1 MSSPQSAVIQR
12 SHRSHRSHMY
22 CTGPTQRPSFSNLLT
37 FKGSISSPRLMIHSW
52 AAHSMHTAHSTQ
64 HAHAPRLTMH
74 HEIRSIWRLQ
84 WKISLVFGSFPYP
97 LIWWTTTCQS
107 CQVLEL
113 RCSVNLL
120 SAMAVWLQGGNH
132 ASWWSCL
139 EKRQME
145 VGRYKIVMLRKEWK
159 EWREW
164 RVNVT

>member
-1 MSSPQSAVIQR
+1 MSSPQSAVIQ
-12 SHRSHRSHMY
+12 RSHRSHMY

-52 AAHSMHTAHSTQ
+52 ATAHSMHM
-64 HAHAPRLTMH
+64 HAPCLTMQG
-74 HEIRSIWRLQ
+74 HEMRSIWRLQ
-84 WKISLVFGSFPYP
+84 WKISLVFGSFPYCP
-97 LIWWTTTCQS
+97 LIWWTATCQS

-139 EKRQME
+139 EKTQME

-159 EWREW
+159 EWR
-164 RVNVT
+164 VNVT